1 MKRELIR
8 YTDAGG
14 DDITLFAVKIRKDG
28 TREVFD
34 GILLHN
40 NRFKEPDNDYLTG
53 GVVGMNEPETAAE
66 AEQLTSLSQWTKDFY
81 IDGNGYYIYID

>member
-8 YTDAGG
+8 YTDANG

-28 TREVFD
+28 TREVYD
-34 GILLHN
+34 GILCHN
-40 NRFKEPDNDYLTG
+40 NRFEDNDNDYLTG
-53 GVVGMNEPETAAE
+53 GIAGVPEPTTVEE
-66 AEQLTSLSQWTKDFY
+66 AERLNIASWTKDFR